1 VGYLHP
7 SAIVVHLQ
15 RAPMAQAIRFSPVH
29 FNGSELDTGGSLAPY
44 FQTLVQLRLD
54 SLAETLDSLAPS
66 PSPPD
71 PSLPPHPPP
80 LHSRW
85 ESDLGEAVTKQHTHA
100 HLHARTGVVEG
111 REEERQIGVC
121 FLQHRYADAGSC
133 FAKYE
138 HFFGLPDVYDSAF
151 VHVRKSS
158 GWDLLTSDPSRS
170 LSFSLALSL
179 ARARTRA
186 RARFRSLSL
195 WPPLS
200 RSLARPPTLSRS
212 RSLWRALALSLP
224 LSSSFSPSLPR
235 FLSCLP
241 SASTLSVKEEA

>member
-7 SAIVVHLQ
+7 SAIVIHLQ

-54 SLAETLDSLAPS
+54 SLAESLDSLAPS
-66 PSPPD
+66 PSPPE

-100 HLHARTGVVEG
+100 HLHARTRVVEG

-158 GWDLLTSDPSRS
+158 GWDLLTSDSSRFSLLLARS
-170 LSFSLALSL
+170 LSC
-179 ARARTRA
+179 ARSRSC
-186 RARFRSLSL
+186 ARFRSLSL
-195 WPPLS
+195 SRPLS
-200 RSLARPPTLSRS
+200 HALSLARSVSFSLSLARA
-212 RSLWRALALSLP
+212 RSLP
-224 LSSSFSPSLPR
+224 PSF
-235 FLSCLP
+235 
-241 SASTLSVKEEA
+241 

>member
-1 VGYLHP
+1 MGYLHP
-7 SAIVVHLQ
+7 SAIVIHLQ

-54 SLAETLDSLAPS
+54 SLAESLDSLAPS
-66 PSPPD
+66 PSPPE

-158 GWDLLTSDPSRS
+158 GWDLLTSDSSRFSLLLARS
-170 LSFSLALSL
+170 LSC
-179 ARARTRA
+179 ARSRSC
-186 RARFRSLSL
+186 ARFRSLSL
-195 WPPLS
+195 SRPLS
-200 RSLARPPTLSRS
+200 HALSLARSVSFSLSLARA
-212 RSLWRALALSLP
+212 RSLP
-224 LSSSFSPSLPR
+224 PSF
-235 FLSCLP
+235 
-241 SASTLSVKEEA
+241 